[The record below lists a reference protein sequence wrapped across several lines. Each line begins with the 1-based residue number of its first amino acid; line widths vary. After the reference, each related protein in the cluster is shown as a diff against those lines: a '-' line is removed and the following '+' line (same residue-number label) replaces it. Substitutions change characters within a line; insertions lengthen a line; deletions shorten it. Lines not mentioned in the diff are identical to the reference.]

1 MHCSANVNPQD
12 ENDVALFFGL
22 SGTGKTTL
30 SADPTRRLIGDDEHG
45 WSDEGVFNFEGGC
58 YAKVIGLSEF
68 AEPEIYATTHMYGT
82 ILENVTYDPVTRLI
96 DLDDELVTE
105 NTRASYPLEFISNAV
120 PEKKAGHPKN
130 VIMLTC
136 DASGVMPPIA
146 RLSFK
151 VPTEEELDHDYLWR
165 VHKVTP
171 RKGEIVIFNR
181 SHYEDVLVV
190 RVHDL
195 VPPEVWRKRFDQ
207 INQFER
213 LLAENG
219 TTILKFY
226 LHIDLDEQKERLQA
240 RLDEP
245 DKRWK
250 FSLGDLDER
259 KLWPAYMQAYED
271 VLSKTSTKY
280 APWYIIPANRKWY
293 RDLVISSVLVDTLEG
308 LKMKYPEPEEKLDG
322 IVVE

>member
-1 MHCSANVNPQD
+1 MKQYLIKPEEKVKLSKWDPSETRDFEGGKKDGLAEIAKLNAKLEALQELLFAEHKHKVLIVLQAMDTGGKDGTIRHVFEGVNPQGVR
-12 ENDVALFFGL
+12 VA
-22 SGTGKTTL
+22 
-30 SADPTRRLIGDDEHG
+30 
-45 WSDEGVFNFEGGC
+45 
-58 YAKVIGLSEF
+58 
-68 AEPEIYATTHMYGT
+68 
-82 ILENVTYDPVTRLI
+82 
-96 DLDDELVTE
+96 
-105 NTRASYPLEFISNAV
+105 
-120 PEKKAGHPKN
+120 
-130 VIMLTC
+130 
-136 DASGVMPPIA
+136 
-146 RLSFK
+146 SFK

-171 RKGEIVIFNR
+171 RKGEMVIFNR

-190 RVHDL
+190 RVHKL
-195 VPPEVWRKRFDQ
+195 VPPEVWKKRFDQ

-308 LKMKYPEPEEKLDG
+308 LKMKYPESKEKLDG